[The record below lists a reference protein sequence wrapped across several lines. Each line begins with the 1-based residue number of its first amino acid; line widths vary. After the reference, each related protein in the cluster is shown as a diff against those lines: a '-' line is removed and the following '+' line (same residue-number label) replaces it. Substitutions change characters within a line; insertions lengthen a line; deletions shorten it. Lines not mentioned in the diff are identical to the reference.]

1 MRRLVLLPP
10 SAQAWEQAREAPQ
23 DTMSD
28 ASDHQGSPDTEQELA
43 ENQESNS
50 NTGSAAEESDDP
62 LSLPTP
68 PKGNQNKASGGP
80 NTGPRTR
87 QKPTP
92 AKSKAKAPARS
103 KKHAPKV
110 PAYNP
115 DEPAKS

>member
-1 MRRLVLLPP
+1 MRRLILLPP
-10 SAQAWEQAREAPQ
+10 SAETRKAPQ
-23 DTMSD
+23 DIMSD
-28 ASDHQGSPDTEQELA
+28 ASDHQGSSDTEQELA

-68 PKGNQNKASGGP
+68 PKGNRNKTSGGLK
-80 NTGPRTR
+80 TGPRTR

-92 AKSKAKAPARS
+92 AKSKAKAPAKS
-103 KKHAPKV
+103 KKRAPKV
-110 PAYNP
+110 PADHP

>member
-1 MRRLVLLPP
+1 MRRLILLPP
-10 SAQAWEQAREAPQ
+10 SAETQEAPQ

-28 ASDHQGSPDTEQELA
+28 ASDHHGSSDTEQEPA

-68 PKGNQNKASGGP
+68 PKGNRNKASGRLK
-80 NTGPRTR
+80 TGPRTR

-92 AKSKAKAPARS
+92 AKSKAKAPAKS
-103 KKHAPKV
+103 KKRAPKV
-110 PAYNP
+110 PADHP

>member
-1 MRRLVLLPP
+1 MQVTSHCLILLPP
-10 SAQAWEQAREAPQ
+10 SVETRKALQ
-23 DTMSD
+23 DTMSN

-68 PKGNQNKASGGP
+68 PKGNRNKASGGLK
-80 NTGPRTR
+80 TGPHTR

-92 AKSKAKAPARS
+92 AKSKAKASAKS
-103 KKHAPKV
+103 KKRTPKV
-110 PAYNP
+110 PTENP
-115 DEPAKS
+115 DEPEKS